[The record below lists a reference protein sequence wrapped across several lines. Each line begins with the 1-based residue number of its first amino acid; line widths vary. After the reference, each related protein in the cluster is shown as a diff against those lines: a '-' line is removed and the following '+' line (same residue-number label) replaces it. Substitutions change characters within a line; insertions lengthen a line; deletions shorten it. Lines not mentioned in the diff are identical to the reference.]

1 MKIKIVLLPL
11 DERPCNYLF
20 PQKLFSHDDIDIVV
34 PEKLGYKKIPANLE
48 EIDKFLTKECKDAT
62 GLVISLDT
70 LLYGGLVPSRVHNK
84 GEDELK
90 ERLQILRKIRKD
102 NPKLIIYAFNIIM
115 RCPSY
120 SSSDEEPDYY
130 EEYGRE
136 IHEIGAAM
144 HKSHLGIEDDF
155 ATCDII
161 EKVPDEFLKDYISRR
176 KINKTLN
183 LASLDLVRENI
194 LDGLVVPQDDSCKY
208 GYAAID
214 QRDIRKVIIKNC
226 LDDKVFMYPGAD
238 EVELTLISRMINV
251 LNEKKP
257 KVYIKYTTDAAR
269 SIIPLYEGNML
280 SGTLKYHV
288 LSAGCQLTESYEMA
302 DIIMAVTA
310 PAGNME
316 EAINQPSK
324 YPEYYAE
331 RNIAEM
337 FDFIKDRLKEG
348 KIVTIADNAYANG
361 GDLHIVRL
369 LNAKNLLMKIDGY
382 AGWNTSANTVGTAI
396 AEAVDSY
403 HFKRS
408 DTHQN
413 FLGLRYIEDVGYC
426 SVVRSKVTEELPEYK
441 MNYFDVKEKDG
452 KISKIVKENLE
463 EFIKSELSSI
473 SDSLHI
479 SDLNMPWRRMFEVD
493 IDVNYNNYE

>member
-1 MKIKIVLLPL
+1 MKTKIVLLPL

-20 PQKLFSHDDIDIVV
+20 PQKLFLHDDIDIVL
-34 PEKLGYKKIPANLE
+34 PEKLGDKKIPAGLK
-48 EIDKFLTKECKDAT
+48 EIDSFLTKECKDAT

-70 LLYGGLVPSRVHNK
+70 LLYGGLVPSRIHNET
-84 GEDELK
+84 EDKLK
-90 ERLQILRKIRKD
+90 ERLHILKDIRKA

-144 HKSHLGIEDDF
+144 HKSHLGMENTLPLDE
-155 ATCDII
+155 II
-161 EKVPDEFLKDYISRR
+161 EKVPEKYLNDYISRR
-176 KINKTLN
+176 KVNKALN
-183 LASLDLVRENI
+183 LASLELVKENI
-194 LDGLVVPQDDSCKY
+194 VDALVVPQDDSCKY

-214 QRDIRKVIIKNC
+214 QRDIRKAIIKNC
-226 LDDKVFMYPGAD
+226 LEDKVLMYPGAD
-238 EVELTLISRMINV
+238 EVELTLISRMINT
-251 LNEKKP
+251 LKGRKP
-257 KVYIKYTTDAAR
+257 KIYLKYATEAAK

-288 LSAGCQLTESYEMA
+288 LSAGCQLTEAYEMA

-337 FDFIKDRLKEG
+337 FDFIKDRLSEG

-361 GDLHIVRL
+361 GDLQIVRF
-369 LNAKNLLMKIDGY
+369 LNANNLLMEVDGY

-396 AEAVDSY
+396 AEAVDTY
-403 HFKRS
+403 HFGTTAR
-408 DTHQN
+408 HQN
-413 FLGLRYIEDVGYC
+413 FLGLRYIEDLGFC
-426 SVVRSKVTEELPEYK
+426 SMIRQKVVERLPEYG
-441 MNYFDVKEKDG
+441 MNYFDVRDKEG
-452 KISKIVKENLE
+452 KISELVKAELE
-463 EFIKSELSSI
+463 EFIKNELSSI
-473 SDSLHI
+473 SNNLKI
-479 SDLNMPWRRMFEVD
+479 LKLIMPWRRMFEVD
-493 IDVNYNNYE
+493 IDAKYIK